1 MTYRR
6 EIDGLRAVALIPV
19 MLFHAGSAWFGGG
32 FVGVDVF
39 FVISGYLITSLIV
52 AERDAGTFSVA
63 KFYERRAR
71 RILPALFTVMAACL
85 PFAWLWM
92 APDRLE
98 DWSDSLVWISLFVS
112 NVYFG
117 TDTGYFAANAEDKP
131 LLHTW
136 SLAVEEQY
144 YLVWPLLLLSFS
156 FRKPWV
162 LAALGAAAL
171 ASLTY
176 ADWQAW
182 AGHAQSFYTTAG
194 RVWELSIGAFVSF
207 YQRSRTGRHFPISMQ
222 QAGAAVGLALIV
234 YAIGAF
240 DKDTPFPSRYALAPT
255 IGAASVI
262 LFATPQTAVGSLLA
276 SKIFVGIGLISYST
290 YLWHQPLLAFARL
303 RVAGEPAQELLALL
317 LAGAIGLGYVSWRV
331 VERPFRA
338 PGTLSPTTVF
348 MSGILVSGS
357 MMTVGLLGVTHAG
370 YPERFVPSD
379 RELFISPVASTA
391 YINER
396 HGLWRGDKGFVGTTG
411 KRLAIIGDS
420 FSMDVVNM
428 VAETG
433 AFRGY
438 EIRTLYIPY
447 RCQMYLGN
455 EDISR
460 YIEKGDEQLCSGDF
474 GTPLRRLASQAQVVI
489 LASRWKNWAIDRLP
503 ATIERLGIQNG
514 ATVIVFGPKHF
525 GKIQPYAYLGTTV
538 SQRVSLKNPIDER
551 FIAINERMKQGL
563 HGYDFVDVL
572 GVLCGE
578 GATACP
584 IFTDEGKLISPDGGH
599 LTQQGAAYVGRKVF
613 ALPVF
618 SRML

>member
-1 MTYRR
+1 MSYRR

-19 MLFHAGSAWFGGG
+19 MLFHAGYKGFGGG

-39 FVISGYLITSLIV
+39 FVISGYLITSLIM
-52 AERDAGTFSVA
+52 AEREAGTFSVA

-71 RILPALFTVMAACL
+71 RILPPLFTVMAACL

-92 APDRLE
+92 VPDQLE
-98 DWSDSLVWISLFVS
+98 DWSNSLVWISLFVS
-112 NVYFG
+112 NIYFG
-117 TDTGYFAANAEDKP
+117 TETGYFAANAEEKP

-144 YLVWPLLLLSFS
+144 YLVWPLLLISFRL
-156 FRKPWV
+156 RKPWQ
-162 LAALGAAAL
+162 LAILGVAGL

-176 ADWQAW
+176 ADWQAG
-182 AGHAQSFYTTAG
+182 AGHEQSFYETTG
-194 RVWELSIGAFVSF
+194 RLWELLIGAFVAF
-207 YQRSRTGRHFPISMQ
+207 YQRSRLGSDFPIRMQ
-222 QAGAAVGLALIV
+222 QIGSALGLALIM

-240 DKDTPFPSRYALAPT
+240 DKGTPFPSRYALSPT
-255 IGAASVI
+255 IGAASII
-262 LFATPQTAVGSLLA
+262 LFATPQTAVGRLLA
-276 SKIFVGIGLISYST
+276 HKVFVGIGLISYST

-303 RVAGEPAQELLALL
+303 RTAGEPSEGLLALL
-317 LAGAIGLGYVSWRV
+317 IAGAIGLGYVSWRI

-338 PGTLSPTTVF
+338 KDTLSRTTVF
-348 MSGILVSGS
+348 ISGMALGGS

-379 RELFISPVASTA
+379 LELFVSPVASTA

-396 HGLWRGDKGFVGTTG
+396 HGLWRGNKGFVGNTAR
-411 KRLAIIGDS
+411 RLAIIGDS

-428 VAETG
+428 VAEAG

-447 RCQMYLGN
+447 RCQIYLGE

-460 YIEKGDEQLCSGDF
+460 YIEKGDEQLCSDDF
-474 GTPLRRLASQAQVVI
+474 ATPLKRLASQAQVVI
-489 LASRWKNWAIDRLP
+489 LASRWKDWAVDRLP
-503 ATIERLGIQNG
+503 GTIERLALQEGTIL
-514 ATVIVFGPKHF
+514 IVFGHKHF
-525 GKIQPYAYLGTTV
+525 GKIQPYAYVGTTV
-538 SQRVSLKNPIDER
+538 QQRVRLKNQIDESLL
-551 FIAINERMKQGL
+551 AINERMRQGL
-563 HGYDFVDVL
+563 HDYNFVDVL

-578 GATACP
+578 GATTCP

-599 LTQQGAAYVGRKVF
+599 LTQQGAGYVGRKVF
-613 ALPVF
+613 ALPLF
-618 SRML
+618 SRIM